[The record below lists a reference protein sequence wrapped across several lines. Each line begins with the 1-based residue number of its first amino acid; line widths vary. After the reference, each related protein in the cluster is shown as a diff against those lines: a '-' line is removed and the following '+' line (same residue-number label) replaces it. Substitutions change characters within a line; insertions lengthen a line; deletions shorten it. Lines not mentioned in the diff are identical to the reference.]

1 MQIESKRWI
10 YLVVGT
16 VINIIIGQ
24 TYAWS
29 VFVNPLSQQF
39 NWSAADVTVAFAI
52 FHAISFVPIIIF
64 GKMQDFVQPKFI
76 ILGGSIIYGLGM
88 LGVGFVT
95 SLSQLYIAYG
105 IMGGFA
111 MGMVYSGVVPN
122 LVRFFPDRRGLVSGI
137 LAAGVG
143 SGAILWAPIAAMMI
157 KNYQVLPTFKM
168 LGSLYLIMLCV
179 LSLLVK
185 TAPAGYVPV
194 GWKPTATQQK
204 ALGIADKDWRGMI
217 ADPLFYCL
225 AAVIALGAISGL
237 MIVAHASPILQA
249 VGKYTAVAAGSWV
262 GILALCNSGGRV
274 GWGFISDRIG
284 RMPSL
289 IIIYLILGGAMFWLA
304 SSSLMVV
311 VPVLVVGM
319 CFGGF
324 MGMLASLT
332 ADAFGGLNLAL
343 NFGVMFVPFGIAA
356 FIGPR
361 LAAVIKASSGNYSQ
375 AFFIASILSFIAIG
389 LVIIAS
395 IMLKRRRLDFMAAA
409 ERARMPN
416 LNESVLSP
424 EN

>member
-1 MQIESKRWI
+1 MQIESKRLI

-157 KNYQVLPTFKM
+157 KNYQVLEFQ
-168 LGSLYLIMLCV
+168 LG
-179 LSLLVK
+179 
-185 TAPAGYVPV
+185 
-194 GWKPTATQQK
+194 
-204 ALGIADKDWRGMI
+204 
-217 ADPLFYCL
+217 
-225 AAVIALGAISGL
+225 
-237 MIVAHASPILQA
+237 
-249 VGKYTAVAAGSWV
+249 
-262 GILALCNSGGRV
+262 
-274 GWGFISDRIG
+274 
-284 RMPSL
+284 
-289 IIIYLILGGAMFWLA
+289 
-304 SSSLMVV
+304 
-311 VPVLVVGM
+311 
-319 CFGGF
+319 
-324 MGMLASLT
+324 
-332 ADAFGGLNLAL
+332 
-343 NFGVMFVPFGIAA
+343 
-356 FIGPR
+356 
-361 LAAVIKASSGNYSQ
+361 
-375 AFFIASILSFIAIG
+375 
-389 LVIIAS
+389 
-395 IMLKRRRLDFMAAA
+395 
-409 ERARMPN
+409 
-416 LNESVLSP
+416 
-424 EN
+424 